1 MTDNT
6 KGGFPSRYP
15 EVRREVRRFLDN
27 VIQTTKAE
35 QAPPPIITPPP
46 KEEIDRHTAEVL
58 AKVVNTSK
66 GVSAEK
72 DWEECMEIIKTK
84 NLRSSINLD
93 IVPED
98 AINQSI
104 LRSMIDSG
112 HPGLKIQQHDTKK
125 NTEYTPEKIKDPW
138 S

>member
-1 MTDNT
+1 MTT
-6 KGGFPSRYP
+6 R
-15 EVRREVRRFLDN
+15 N
-27 VIQTTKAE
+27 VHSQFQSLSERLRAIVHKEESKQT
-35 QAPPPIITPPP
+35 PPPIITPPS
-46 KEEIDRHTAEVL
+46 KKEIDRLTAEVL

-66 GVSAEK
+66 GVSAEEDCRK
-72 DWEECMEIIKTK
+72 CMEIIKTK
-84 NLRSSINLD
+84 DLRGSINLD

-104 LRSMIDSG
+104 LRSMINSD

-138 S
+138 